1 MEKIEGY
8 KDGYEMKK
16 AIMHVRMDQSM
27 INQLNGISRKT
38 GISVS
43 EIIRESVRRVLIEVE
58 IAGNINLKIQ

>member
-1 MEKIEGY
+1 MEMVEGY
-8 KDGYEMKK
+8 KNDYEKK
-16 AIMHVRMDQSM
+16 IAIMHVRMDQSM